1 MRGLKYQIMSLL
13 KIKDYSQPKHF
24 KTIYSGGKK
33 RSKLKKK
40 QSLDNIIKN
49 IRNLFKIK
57 RENKA
62 ANERIIRDIKTFFEQ
77 QEEDY

>member
-40 QSLDNIIKN
+40 TIFRQHNQKHKESFSNK
-49 IRNLFKIK
+49 K
-57 RENKA
+57 RE
-62 ANERIIRDIKTFFEQ
+62 
-77 QEEDY
+77 

>member
-33 RSKLKKK
+33 RSELKKK
-40 QSLDNIIKN
+40 SLDNIIKN

-57 RENKA
+57 RESKA
-62 ANERIIRDIKTFFEQ
+62 TNERIIRDIKTFLSNKR
-77 QEEDY
+77 